1 MSYNLFLDDCRE
13 PHKVTWVKLPLVE
26 WVIVKSYKEF
36 TEIIHRQGLPIRV
49 ALDHDLADE
58 HYQGYYHSK
67 KTGVIKY
74 SVMKEKTGFDCAK
87 WLVEYCMAHELD
99 LPIYYVHTMN
109 PIGKENI
116 ISLFESYKKSQN
128 ID

>member
-1 MSYNLFLDDCRE
+1 MFNIFLDDERF
-13 PHKVTWVKLPLVE
+13 PKNVTWVKLPLVE
-26 WVIVKSYKEF
+26 WVIVRSYNSFIQVIKQ
-36 TEIIHRQGLPIRV
+36 RGLPLRISF
-49 ALDHDLADE
+49 DHDLSDFDKGRTKNFKE
-58 HYQGYYHSK
+58 R
-67 KTGVIKY
+67 TG
-74 SVMKEKTGFDCAK
+74 MDCAA